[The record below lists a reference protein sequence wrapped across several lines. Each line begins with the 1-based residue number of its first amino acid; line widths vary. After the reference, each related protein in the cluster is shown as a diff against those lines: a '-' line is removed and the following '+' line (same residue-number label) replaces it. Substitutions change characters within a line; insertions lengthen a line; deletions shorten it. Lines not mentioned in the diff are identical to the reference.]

1 MDRVAPAVDGVG
13 PGELCIDMGG
23 AATDVP
29 EADTGFDGISSKSI
43 TIASRRTCMF
53 ASGGLKRIAETAD
66 YLLSVI
72 TSWIEIRII
81 YCQFKTNTVR

>member
-29 EADTGFDGISSKSI
+29 EADTGFDGISLKSI
-43 TIASRRTCMF
+43 SVASRRTCAF
-53 ASGGLKRIAETAD
+53 ASAGLKCIAETAH
-66 YLLSVI
+66 YLLGVI
-72 TSWIEIRII
+72 TRRIEIRII
-81 YCQFKTNTVR
+81 YR